1 MISIEDLLLQWHWN
15 ALACSTS
22 SHKIPRNEIDLLPSM
37 QKEWIYFML
46 RSNDTQCSCIRCR
59 VRLYE
64 NNKTEQKHSLSKDCN
79 PRSMDVS
86 KLHYSLLTS
95 IAAGVV
101 GYTIS
106 FLYVT
111 LCSQAFAIA
120 VFSVYY
126 SKSNLKGFHGN
137 RPFLCGWWWWWWWFT
152 RFSSLFFELIIF
164 TKMSRS
170 ICNLVHGGHFFLRN
184 IGFSLSIWEQIILT
198 KIPRSIWNI
207 VYDGHSFLKNICGVT
222 SFCPYF
228 T

>member
-1 MISIEDLLLQWHWN
+1 MKLHAAPAATKFPGMRLTYCHPCRRNGYISCSDQMTHN
-15 ALACSTS
+15 APALG
-22 SHKIPRNEIDLLPSM
+22 
-37 QKEWIYFML
+37 
-46 RSNDTQCSCIRCR
+46 RCR

-120 VFSVYY
+120 VFSVCY

-137 RPFLCGWWWWWWWFT
+137 RPFLCGWWWRWFT

-184 IGFSLSIWEQIILT
+184 IGLAQTNIELWVEPSL
-198 KIPRSIWNI
+198 I
-207 VYDGHSFLKNICGVT
+207 VDLGTNSSYSFLRNICGVN